1 MRSINSKNKK
11 RNFKLKNLSP
21 LSEYRFRIVFFL
33 LLLGLGGLTLRVG
46 WLQVFQSD
54 QLKAKARQVQ
64 TEKKSPLGTRRSILD
79 RNGKLIAIDEKRF
92 KLWAHP
98 RYFNFPGDSYGTVRK
113 PVEVAKRLSSPLSKS
128 VNELLQEFGN
138 YSSGVKLADDLTQ
151 EKANEIK
158 KLRISGIDLEA
169 YPQRF
174 YPHGSLFANV
184 VGFLDLDRRPQAGL
198 ELSLDKELRR
208 LEKKSIL
215 RRGADGTPLPIGVQR
230 GVFDEDQLNLQLTL
244 DVRLQEVAV
253 KEISKQVKAWNAKK
267 GVVIVMDIHTGE
279 LLALAS
285 TPTYDPNKYWDY
297 SPSLFKEWSV
307 QELFEPGSTFKPI
320 NLALALEE
328 GVISPNGEIN
338 DDGLISVGGW
348 PLSNWDRK
356 PNGVI
361 TFPEVLQVSS
371 NVGMIKIMNKL
382 NASTYWQW
390 LRRLGIDEIPETDL
404 PGAVGGQIK
413 SKQIFVNQPIE
424 PAVASFGQ
432 GFSITPLKLAQLHAL
447 IANGGK
453 LVTPHITKG
462 LQGEYGSYFKT
473 PTKSKQ
479 VLSPEVTNTVLG
491 WMETVVTFYKEN
503 GLEVNVPGYRIGGK
517 TGTAQK
523 SQDGLNYNSKIC
535 SFVAS
540 LPVDDPRYVVLAVV
554 DEPQRPNA
562 YGATVALPVAK
573 KIIETLLVI
582 EQIPPSIDRKEHLAI
597 KS

>member
-1 MRSINSKNKK
+1 MKG
-11 RNFKLKNLSP
+11 FKLKTLSP
-21 LSEYRFRIVFFL
+21 LSEDRFKIVFL
-33 LLLGLGGLTLRVG
+33 LLCLGLGGLFFRVG

-54 QLKAKARQVQ
+54 QLTNKAREVQ
-64 TEKKSPLGTRRSILD
+64 TEKKKPLGTRRSILD
-79 RNGKLIAIDEKRF
+79 RNGKLVAIDEKRF

-98 RYFNFPGDSYGTVRK
+98 RYFNFPGDSFETVRK
-113 PVEVAKRLSSPLSKS
+113 PEEVAKLLSSPLSKS
-128 VNELLQEFGN
+128 VNEILQEFGN
-138 YSSGVKLADDLTQ
+138 YSSGIMLAEGLTQ

-158 KLRISGIDLEA
+158 KLGISGIDLEA
-169 YPQRF
+169 YPQRL

-184 VGFLDLDRRPQAGL
+184 VGFLDIDRRPQAGL
-198 ELSLDKELRR
+198 ELSLDQNLRR
-208 LEKKSIL
+208 IEKTSLL
-215 RRGADGTPLPIGVQR
+215 RKGADGTPLPIGVQR
-230 GVFDEDQLNLQLTL
+230 GVFDQDQLNLQLTL

-253 KEISKQVKAWNAKK
+253 KEISKQVKEWNAKK
-267 GVVIVMDIHTGE
+267 GVVMVMDIDTGE

-285 TPTYDPNKYWDY
+285 TPSYDPNRYWDY

-328 GVISPNGEIN
+328 GVISPNGEVN
-338 DDGLISVGGW
+338 DDGLITVGGW
-348 PLSNWDRK
+348 PLSNWDRR
-356 PNGVI
+356 PNGVL

-371 NVGMIKIMNKL
+371 NVGMVKIMNKL
-382 NASTYWQW
+382 NASNYWQW
-390 LRRLGIDEIPETDL
+390 LRQLGIDEIPETDL

-462 LQGEYGSYFKT
+462 LYGEYESYFKT

-540 LPVDDPRYVVLAVV
+540 LPVDDPRYVVLAVI

>member
-1 MRSINSKNKK
+1 MKG
-11 RNFKLKNLSP
+11 FKLKTLSP
-21 LSEYRFRIVFFL
+21 LSEDRFEIVFL
-33 LLLGLGGLTLRVG
+33 LLCLGLGGLFFRVG

-54 QLKAKARQVQ
+54 QLTNKAREVQ
-64 TEKKSPLGTRRSILD
+64 TEKKKPLGTRRSILD
-79 RNGKLIAIDEKRF
+79 RNGKLVAIDEKRF

-98 RYFNFPGDSYGTVRK
+98 RYFNFPGDSFGTVRK
-113 PVEVAKRLSSPLSKS
+113 PEEVAKLLSSPLSKS
-128 VNELLQEFGN
+128 VNEILQEFGN
-138 YSSGVKLADDLTQ
+138 YSSGIMLAEGLTQ

-158 KLRISGIDLEA
+158 KLGISGIDLEA
-169 YPQRF
+169 YPQRL

-184 VGFLDLDRRPQAGL
+184 VGFLDIDRRPQAGL
-198 ELSLDKELRR
+198 ELSLDQKLRR
-208 LEKKSIL
+208 IEKTSLL
-215 RRGADGTPLPIGVQR
+215 RKGADGTPLPIGVQR
-230 GVFDEDQLNLQLTL
+230 GVFDQDQLNLQLTL

-253 KEISKQVKAWNAKK
+253 KEISKQVKEWNAKK
-267 GVVIVMDIHTGE
+267 GVVMVMDIDTGE

-285 TPTYDPNKYWDY
+285 TPSYDPNRYWDY

-328 GVISPNGEIN
+328 GVISPNGEVN
-338 DDGLISVGGW
+338 DDGLITVGGW
-348 PLSNWDRK
+348 PLSNWDRR
-356 PNGVI
+356 PNGVL

-371 NVGMIKIMNKL
+371 NVGMVKIMNKL
-382 NASTYWQW
+382 NASNYWQW

-462 LQGEYGSYFKT
+462 LFGEYESYLKT

-540 LPVDDPRYVVLAVV
+540 LPVDDPRYVVLAVI

-582 EQIPPSIDRKEHLAI
+582 EQIPPSIDRKEHLKI

>member
-1 MRSINSKNKK
+1 MKG
-11 RNFKLKNLSP
+11 FKLKTLSP
-21 LSEYRFRIVFFL
+21 LSEDRFKIVFVL
-33 LLLGLGGLTLRVG
+33 LCLGLGGLFFRVG

-54 QLKAKARQVQ
+54 QLTNKAREVQ
-64 TEKKSPLGTRRSILD
+64 TEKKKPLGTRRSILD
-79 RNGKLIAIDEKRF
+79 RNGKLVAIDEKRF

-98 RYFNFPGDSYGTVRK
+98 RYFNFPGDSFGTVRK
-113 PVEVAKRLSSPLSKS
+113 PEEVAKLLSSPLSKS
-128 VNELLQEFGN
+128 VNEILQEFGN
-138 YSSGVKLADDLTQ
+138 YSSGIMLAEGLTQ

-158 KLRISGIDLEA
+158 KLGISGIDLEA
-169 YPQRF
+169 YPQRL

-184 VGFLDLDRRPQAGL
+184 VGFLDIDRRPQAGL
-198 ELSLDKELRR
+198 ELSLDQKLRR
-208 LEKKSIL
+208 IEKTSLL
-215 RRGADGTPLPIGVQR
+215 RKGADGTPLPIGVQR
-230 GVFDEDQLNLQLTL
+230 GVFDQDQLNLQLTL

-253 KEISKQVKAWNAKK
+253 KEISKQVKEWNAKK
-267 GVVIVMDIHTGE
+267 GVVMVMDIDTGE

-285 TPTYDPNKYWDY
+285 TPSYDPNRYWDY

-328 GVISPNGEIN
+328 GVISPNGEVN
-338 DDGLISVGGW
+338 DDGLITVGGW
-348 PLSNWDRK
+348 PLSNWDRR
-356 PNGVI
+356 PNGVL

-371 NVGMIKIMNKL
+371 NVGMVKIMNKL
-382 NASTYWQW
+382 NASNYWQW

-462 LQGEYGSYFKT
+462 LFGEYESYLKT

-540 LPVDDPRYVVLAVV
+540 LPVDDPRYVVLAVI